1 MDDADLVKEFRRGNR
16 EAFSQ
21 LVSKYSRPL
30 TMMILKLVR
39 DEDEARD
46 ISQTAFLRAYQGFP
60 RFNMAS
66 SFKTW
71 LYSIALNAARDH
83 LRRRKPMLSQ
93 DTLPDLPDPVE
104 SAGEQLDKFRNV
116 ERLRSA
122 IAELPEK
129 QRLTVQLRIYEEM
142 DYEEIAEILG
152 GTAAGARGNFFQ
164 AAKTLREKLR
174 SIT

>member
-1 MDDADLVKEFRRGNR
+1 MDDADLVKEFRRGNQ
-16 EAFSQ
+16 EAFSE
-21 LVSKYSRPL
+21 LVRKYSRPL
-30 TMMILKLVR
+30 TLMILKLVR
-39 DEDEARD
+39 DEDQARD
-46 ISQTAFLRAYQGFP
+46 ISQTALLRAYEGFP
-60 RFNMAS
+60 RFTMAS

-83 LRRRKPMLSQ
+83 LRRRKVLISHEV
-93 DTLPDLPDPVE
+93 LPELPDPVE

-116 ERLRSA
+116 DRLRAA
-122 IAELPEK
+122 IAQLPEK
-129 QRLTVQLRIYEEM
+129 QLLTLQLRIYEEM
-142 DYEEIAEILG
+142 DFREIAEILG